1 MSKKNQIIKLF
12 NAGIDDKEIADK
24 VDSSLKYVRQVL
36 RDKKASFD
44 KSSKENIVKSE
55 TEYINKEINDLKFK
69 VEEQERIIQCMLNK
83 EEKSSNNIEDIII
96 GIEEVK
102 SFVEKIK
109 KNHEYIKD
117 FRAKFTIEWDSS
129 FNKKDENTMDDKPS
143 FNPVVF
149 YKKEGEKKLKD
160 KLNYLSNE
168 ELIQMIKE
176 YVPDLKGSAYKCKN
190 KDKLVQYILGK
201 VKGFV

>member
-1 MSKKNQIIKLF
+1 MSKKDEIIKLF
-12 NAGIDDKEIADK
+12 NAGIKDEEIADK

-36 RDKKASFD
+36 KAKKASSY
-44 KSSKENIVKSE
+44 KSNIESDLKAE
-55 TEYINKEINDLKFK
+55 IECINEVINDLKFK
-69 VEEQERIIQCMLNK
+69 VEEQERIVQYMLNK
-83 EEKSSNNIEDIII
+83 EEKTSNNIEDIVI

-102 SFVEKIK
+102 SFIEKIK
-109 KNHEYIKD
+109 QNHEYIKD

-129 FNKKDENTMDDKPS
+129 FNKKAEDTTQDRPS

-149 YKKEGEKKLKD
+149 YRKEGEKKLRD

-168 ELIQMIKE
+168 ELVEMIRE
-176 YVPDLKGSAYKCKN
+176 YVPDLKGYAYKWKN
-190 KDKLVQYILGK
+190 KDKLIQYILGK